1 MPQEFGVSAGIKQ
14 TGIKNCIQLSN
25 LTRQLWIKTPEE
37 DTREWK
43 DAIDRVTTAQ
53 PGENPKLCTKRI
65 HKMQC
70 RYNDTNVHKS
80 FQ

>member
-1 MPQEFGVSAGIKQ
+1 MSLFLSHVYLSQEFGVSAGIKQ

-43 DAIDRVTTAQ
+43 DAIDRVTTTQ
-53 PGENPKLCTKRI
+53 PGENPK
-65 HKMQC
+65 
-70 RYNDTNVHKS
+70 
-80 FQ
+80 